1 METPIRSPSSS
12 PTPNHLLDDDDELT
26 PEQSAHLNEIDF
38 NTGLDGFLLAAL
50 KSPKDRLF
58 LLKLDQEMERF
69 IIDENRSRLEF
80 PPMNSYQRLI
90 IHRVAQYFKLS
101 HVVDTSGKA
110 VVLYKSIET
119 QIPIL
124 RFSDLLEQEDDE
136 KPEKSV
142 KIMRRQ
148 QQRSI
153 NPNDPD
159 NNNCEAGE
167 RKILSIEER
176 EAAYLKARARIFKDL
191 DQPNVMNGQLEEN
204 NEDSIVLNSSCIK
217 DNTMLPHDIHPNH
230 FISSPYMKHMN
241 QYRAPSPYVQ
251 SHAPTFSNSNH
262 IINPSIST
270 QPGGGIPHPMMGFP
284 PQQTSLQLQPHPAN
298 IGAIRPP
305 KSTELFDPNNPP
317 PQSSLS
323 STVASP
329 LSTGFIVNSSNTN
342 SSRSATPQISSSLLN
357 KFTSNWVGD
366 QVGNKVGTN
375 IPNMT
380 ILSQNTNSN
389 NNHSLPYEGIKPNQA
404 NEQPPKPSHILELY
418 DFAVSDNLTGITL
431 TNATIKR
438 IDNSPKMND
447 GSNKR
452 QPTVLAIFKN
462 SKEASKMIQTFK
474 SPRFK
479 LKAWEPLPKNT
490 NNNDSDSNLSSS
502 GNGNDDNDNST
513 IPVS

>member
-1 METPIRSPSSS
+1 ASFTTTTFEIMETPIRSPSSS

-217 DNTMLPHDIHPNH
+217 DNT
-230 FISSPYMKHMN
+230 
-241 QYRAPSPYVQ
+241 PSPYVQ

-270 QPGGGIPHPMMGFP
+270 QPGGGSLMGPQQMSNLSPLPHPMMGFP

-366 QVGNKVGTN
+366 QVGNKSPTK
-375 IPNMT
+375 
-380 ILSQNTNSN
+380 S
-389 NNHSLPYEGIKPNQA
+389 SLLFDYTLQVPYEGIKPNQA

-474 SPRFK
+474 SPS
-479 LKAWEPLPKNT
+479 LAA
-490 NNNDSDSNLSSS
+490 
-502 GNGNDDNDNST
+502 
-513 IPVS
+513 I

>member
-204 NEDSIVLNSSCIK
+204 NEDSIVLNSSLMRQLMQA
-217 DNTMLPHDIHPNH
+217 MLPHDIHPNH

-270 QPGGGIPHPMMGFP
+270 QPGVPHPMMGFP

-366 QVGNKVGTN
+366 QSPTK
-375 IPNMT
+375 
-380 ILSQNTNSN
+380 S
-389 NNHSLPYEGIKPNQA
+389 SLLFDYTLQVPYEGIKPNQA

>member
-204 NEDSIVLNSSCIK
+204 NEDSIVLNSS
-217 DNTMLPHDIHPNH
+217 
-230 FISSPYMKHMN
+230 F
-241 QYRAPSPYVQ
+241 
-251 SHAPTFSNSNH
+251 
-262 IINPSIST
+262 
-270 QPGGGIPHPMMGFP
+270 PHPMMGFP

-366 QVGNKVGTN
+366 QSPTK
-375 IPNMT
+375 
-380 ILSQNTNSN
+380 S
-389 NNHSLPYEGIKPNQA
+389 SLLFDYTLQVPYEGIKPNQA